1 MTNPRRGK
9 TLTTKI
15 PIFTLSGGVGRQAPS
30 KRLPSEAQELVNAM
44 CSVERSIEKRP
55 GTDLMSVKDF
65 DSQAWNGDRLGVE
78 AGADLQFFWHSLSD
92 QIRYLIA
99 VDRNAKDDGQKLFYT
114 WYYDQVADYFID
126 QTPQTQTDAGN
137 VPMTV
142 RDYITYGDSVTLKT
156 VTRGQNL
163 VFLNPEVSAGYT
175 SVPQTVAVGEWVIEA
190 GDSSPSQVSG
200 DPLDI
205 WATINLNG
213 NVKGDG
219 TQSDPYVEDAVGG
232 EVEYLTSINVDP
244 AQIATYYDTYSPYL
258 IGTQV
263 LSIPGVPQG
272 VTEGTNGI
280 TAGQAANDYF
290 ILQAKQSVS
299 PNSDISD
306 ATLWTVIST
315 TAVGYVP
322 AGGNPAIDDDRIP
335 TRIPVKDWQY
345 PDSTKYS
352 LGQSL
357 PTFNDLTIPPLSVDV
372 TDGNNN
378 AEDMLEALY
387 GLQDPPA
394 AGPTNSAA
402 GKVYYIQAGYL
413 GESPGYYIA
422 KSVTSPSFQK
432 VRTPDPYSVLDDKR
446 MPMQLEFTVDGWEWS
461 TIEWQER
468 TTGDADTN
476 PGPSAFKKGRQSKIT
491 AISSF
496 RTRLWFAVGDTIFS
510 TRDNDFT
517 NLWIDDPGL
526 LVDTDPIDIAAS
538 TNKYTPITSM
548 VPFKEYMFVN
558 TNADTQYELEGSE
571 NKITPFTASLQPM
584 TFYSTAP
591 LVDPLTLGNNI
602 FFYDAER
609 LYMYYGYGGTLA
621 VAQELSSHC
630 PKYLPKNFGATAVAA
645 AQDSILAVDA
655 DSPEDV
661 YIFTTRYRGDQ
672 IIQNAFYRYHYE
684 GADVQAMRSWDN
696 FLFMVA
702 ERDGD
707 YFIERQ
713 HMRYDGIE
721 IPRLDRKQ
729 KIKLN
734 VKSTPLDG
742 SDTVN
747 PLYDPSAYNAYFDPD
762 AAETTIRIPYQLDLS
777 TSYDI
782 VNLIGASYSI
792 KSITSTSDYS
802 DIIVSSRFDTDE
814 ELWFGQSFT
823 MLIQLSTQFVRG
835 ENNNPE
841 QGVLNLA
848 SMETMHY
855 NTGNYDVVTTRSGR
869 PTTDLQT
876 EYESRDPNLLPY
888 ISSFT
893 GLQVNTFDESDL
905 PMPSIEYQGELV
917 SKIMGFSE
925 KVEIYIMSDY
935 FTPVNITNMI
945 IRGKFRQT
953 YSSIT

>member
-55 GTDLMSVKDF
+55 GTDLMPIKNSS
-65 DSQAWNGDRLGVE
+65 DSPNPNAWNGEVLSIAE
-78 AGADLQFFWHSLSD
+78 GADIQFFWHSLSD
-92 QIRYLIA
+92 QIRYLIGI
-99 VDRNAKDDGQKLFYT
+99 DRAAYDSSDILFYV
-114 WYYDQVADYFID
+114 WYYDQANNYFINE
-126 QTPQTQTDAGN
+126 TDVN
-137 VPMTV
+137 QNIDPDV
-142 RDYITYGDSVTLKT
+142 RAYITYGDSVSLKNI
-156 VTRGQNL
+156 TRGQNL

-175 SVPQTVAVGEWVIEA
+175 STYDSNTGVWV
-190 GDSSPSQVSG
+190 
-200 DPLDI
+200 
-205 WATINLNG
+205 THNL
-213 NVKGDG
+213 DG
-219 TQSDPYVEDAVGG
+219 TARDGNDPANEDTIGA
-232 EVEYLTSINVDP
+232 EVQYLTALNVDP
-244 AQIATYYDTYSPYL
+244 AQLAVYYDTYSPYL

-263 LSIPGVPQG
+263 LVVPGVAEG
-272 VTEGTNGI
+272 VSSQTNGI
-280 TAGQAANDYF
+280 TPTMAADEYF
-290 ILQAKQSVS
+290 ILQAKQSVE

-306 ATLWTVIST
+306 VTKWTVIST
-315 TAVGYVP
+315 TETGFVP
-322 AGGNPAIDDDRIP
+322 SANEPALDGDRIP
-335 TRIPVKDWQY
+335 ARIAVKDWQY

-357 PTFNDLTIPPLSVDV
+357 PTFNDLTIPPLAADV

-378 AEDMLEALY
+378 AEDMLVALY

-402 GKVYYIQAGYL
+402 GKVYYIQSGYL

-422 KSVTSPSFQK
+422 KSVPSPSFQK
-432 VRTPDPYSVLDDKR
+432 VRTPDPYSVLDKKR

-468 TTGDADTN
+468 TTGDVESN
-476 PGPSAFKKGRQSKIT
+476 PGPSAFKEGRMRKIT

-496 RTRLWFAVGDTIFS
+496 RNRLWFAVGDTMFS

-517 NLWIDDPGL
+517 NIWIDDPGL
-526 LVDTDPIDIAAS
+526 IVDTDPIDVSAS

-558 TNADTQYELEGSE
+558 TDADTQYELEGSE
-571 NKITPFTASLQPM
+571 NQITPFTASLQPM

-621 VAQELSSHC
+621 IATELSTHC
-630 PKYLPKNFGATAVAA
+630 PKYLPKNFGATTIAA

-655 DSPEDV
+655 DAPSDIYV
-661 YIFTTRYRGDQ
+661 FTSRYRGDQ
-672 IIQNAFYRYHYE
+672 IIQNAFYKYSYE
-684 GADVQAMRSWDN
+684 GADIQSMKTWDN
-696 FLFMVA
+696 NLFMVA
-702 ERDGD
+702 KRDAG
-707 YFIERQ
+707 YSIERQ
-713 HMRYDGIE
+713 HMRYDSAE

-734 VKSTPLDG
+734 MSSIPLDG
-742 SDTVN
+742 SNNDN
-747 PLYDPSAYNAYFDPD
+747 PLFDPSAFNAYFNSSTST
-762 AAETTIRIPYQLDLS
+762 TTIRIPFILDTTEMYNVVDDIG
-777 TSYDI
+777 TSF
-782 VNLIGASYSI
+782 GI
-792 KSITSTSDYS
+792 KSITPYGNYS
-802 DIIVSSRFDTDE
+802 DIVVSGRLQNGSHY
-814 ELWFGQSFT
+814 WFGRSFT

-848 SMETMHY
+848 SMQTLHY
-855 NTGNYDVVTTRSGR
+855 NTGNYDILVTRSGR
-869 PTTDLQT
+869 PLSSIEDA
-876 EYESRDPNLLPY
+876 YESRDSSIMPY
-888 ISSFT
+888 ITSFSA
-893 GLQVNTFDESDL
+893 LQSNTFDESNL
-905 PMPSIEYQGELV
+905 PLPSVEYQGELV

-945 IRGKFRQT
+945 IKGKFRQT
-953 YSSIT
+953 YSSII